1 MMNSKNTIGL
11 LTAGLLLGHAGAA
24 MACGEHITSA
34 APTASAPAAMI
45 VGEVRKV
52 QADQGKVTIKHQ
64 PIPTLAMP
72 AMTMV
77 FRAQQPKILRDLK
90 PGDKIRFQAEST
102 RGVLFASRI
111 ELANQPAQP

>member
-1 MMNSKNTIGL
+1 MNPRNTVRL
-11 LTAGLLLGHAGAA
+11 LIAGLALGLAGGA
-24 MACGEHITSA
+24 MACGEHVPSA
-34 APTASAPAAMI
+34 APAASAPAAM
-45 VGEVRKV
+45 VLGEVRKV

-64 PIPTLAMP
+64 PIPRLAMP

-77 FRAQQPKILRDLK
+77 FRAQEPAVLRDLK